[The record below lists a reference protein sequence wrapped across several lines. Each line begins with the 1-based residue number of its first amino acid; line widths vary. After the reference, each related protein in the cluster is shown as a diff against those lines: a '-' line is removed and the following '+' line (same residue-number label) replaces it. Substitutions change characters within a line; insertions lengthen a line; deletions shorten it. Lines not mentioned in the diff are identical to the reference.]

1 MFIKKATKGLMPLL
15 MITVGFYAA
24 DVLATGTGQS
34 IGDIAKTAS
43 ASLENVLKLVTGASY
58 LAGFGLTIGSLFK
71 FKKHHD
77 SPQSQET
84 LSSCIMM
91 LVVGIALI
99 FLPSLITTGGA
110 TLGISSAGSIGGGTI
125 SF

>member
-1 MFIKKATKGLMPLL
+1 MFIKKATKVLMPLL

-24 DVLATGTGQS
+24 DALATGQS

-43 ASLENVLKLVTGASY
+43 TSLENVLKLVTGASY

-71 FKKHHD
+71 FKAHKEN
-77 SPQSQET
+77 PTQKPLGE
-84 LSSCIMM
+84 CI
-91 LVVGIALI
+91 VVLIIGIALI

-110 TLGISSAGSIGGGTI
+110 TLGVTSAGSIGGGTI